1 MKNINLKKQN
11 SVLKIVLIILT
22 VLIVYFLMVL
32 ILTPSQSPIINMMGS
47 GGRISIPM
55 RGLSY
60 SSSDNAAIQSQQQ
73 EEQEGRN
80 FLDNLNNKTVL
91 CSKLNDTDFE
101 EIGEYFM
108 GQSIGDTSRHIAMN
122 EMMKS
127 MMGEQGEE
135 QMHIAMGKRMS
146 NCEPGIPM
154 PQNMMN
160 GSMMPMMMNMMGS
173 GMMGG
178 QNPTQAN
185 LAQGMGSGMMGNNA
199 FGFGMPFLNYGYFSA
214 WNILYALLLV
224 GLVAL
229 VFLGVFKLWKDV
241 NKKEAR
247 K

>member
-1 MKNINLKKQN
+1 MKKLFL
-11 SVLKIVLIILT
+11 VFGILLLGMAFASASGDHQA
-22 VLIVYFLMVL
+22 VAEDGKNYAGYGGIMDSGGISGMLPM
-32 ILTPSQSPIINMMGS
+32 MMGFS
-47 GGRISIPM
+47 D
-55 RGLSY
+55 
-60 SSSDNAAIQSQQQ
+60 SSPDNAAIQSQQQ
-73 EEQEGRN
+73 EEQEGKF
-80 FLDNLNNKTVL
+80 FLDSLNNKTVV
-91 CSKLNDTDFE
+91 CSQLEDADFE
-101 EIGEYFM
+101 KIGEYFM
-108 GQSIGDTSRHIAMN
+108 GQSIGDTSEHIAMN